1 MYPVSEEYKRAVAQD
16 SRKYYYTGTITTLTN
31 KKYEFGERETVKGS
45 AYVTNKIADNELK
58 LGSVYAAEFSA
69 TLQMSIDRYSLSGA
83 TIDLTYHLITA
94 SGDEP
99 VPAGVFEIAE
109 ADRNLKNIVIKAYD
123 YMLRF
128 DKSLGEFSTTGKLY
142 DLLLMACEHCSVE
155 LGMTEAELKTFPN
168 GDVSFYL
175 YSQNDIETW
184 RDLLHYISQAA
195 ASFCYIDRYGRLILR
210 RFCGT
215 EDAEITWD
223 ERFNSSY
230 SDFETR
236 YTAVKLHNLRN
247 NMLEYH
253 GIEQDDGLT
262 MDLEDNPFLQF
273 EDDKIRANRLDNILQ
288 EIVKFSYVPFASQ
301 TIGNPAI
308 DLGDVIC
315 FSGGHADAS
324 KLSCV
329 TYYNYKLYGKHE
341 LKGTGT
347 NPRLIGVKSKTD
359 RDLSN
364 LQNSIK
370 SSTLMFEQYINAK
383 EYTLGKSDT
392 EIVYV
397 EFVTTNETSVEF
409 KAIILLSITVDLSAV
424 LTAKYYMNEVLIDDF
439 VPMQTVFPGKFIL
452 NLYYP
457 MEGVAENHVNTF
469 RVLLSIDSGSAVIG
483 RGQARATISGQGFA
497 SRGAE
502 WNGNLDF
509 EENIGLFSPAINF
522 ISFKDEMKLEQNVP
536 HENALEEAFGLFSP
550 AINFVGFTAE
560 PSDEV
565 VIRSN
570 LMDTFSSDSKY
581 VISDAQSVRL
591 KTQYV
596 RTSTTE
602 EINTGALAA
611 LDLSSEWRRID
622 SVAFTVT
629 ARKEAAE

>member
-16 SRKYYYTGTITTLTN
+16 SRNYYYTGTITTLTN

-69 TLQMSIDRYSLSGA
+69 TLQMNIDRYSLSGA

-184 RDLLHYISQAA
+184 RDLLHYLSQAA
-195 ASFCYIDRYGRLILR
+195 ASFCYIDRYGRLTLR
-210 RFCGT
+210 RFGGT

-223 ERFNSSY
+223 ERFSSSY

-288 EIVKFSYVPFASQ
+288 EIVKFSYVPFSSQ

-308 DLGDVIC
+308 DLGDVIR
-315 FSGGHADAS
+315 FSGGHADAN

-329 TYYNYKLYGKHE
+329 TYFNYKLYGKHE

-347 NPRLIGVKSKTD
+347 NPRLIGVKSKVD

-364 LQNSIK
+364 LQNSVK

-383 EYTLGKSDT
+383 QYTLGSSDT
-392 EIVYV
+392 EIIYV

-409 KAIILLSITVDLSAV
+409 KAIILLSITADPSAV

-439 VPMQTVFPGKFIL
+439 IPMQTVFPGKFIL

-457 MEGVAENHVNTF
+457 MEGVAGNHVNTF
-469 RVLLSIDSGSAVIG
+469 RVLLSIDSGNATIG

-497 SRGAE
+497 SKGAE

-509 EENIGLFSPAINF
+509 EESIAPFAYNYHFTGFNGELDIEEREPHQPAFTEAISP
-522 ISFKDEMKLEQNVP
+522 FKYEYFF
-536 HENALEEAFGLFSP
+536 A
-550 AINFVGFTAE
+550 GFTGE
-560 PSDEV
+560 LSNQEV
-565 VIRSN
+565 VRTNTIEH
-570 LMDTFSSDSKY
+570 FKSDSKY
-581 VISDAQSVRL
+581 IVIDEESARL
-591 KTQYV
+591 
-596 RTSTTE
+596 RTAYERASTAGIIDSGYLE
-602 EINTGALAA
+602 R
-611 LDLSSEWRRID
+611 LDLTSEWRRID
-622 SVAFTVT
+622 AVEIKTSIEREV
-629 ARKEAAE
+629 K